1 MYLII
6 HIIFLAVLLGLSGF
20 FSGTETAL
28 FSLSNIDR
36 KRLRRKYPQLARLV
50 LDHLKHPRRTL
61 LTLLIGNILANTL
74 ATSVMTLLV
83 LKYWDV
89 EKVGLVMAVYA
100 LLFII
105 FCEIV
110 PKVVAAR
117 KNILM
122 AILGSYP
129 LRFFD
134 VLFKPFRTVAEV
146 ISNQIEGILKLEKT
160 EFQDLVS
167 EDDLKT
173 LVKVGEEHG
182 IFDGQE
188 RYMMQKLFELGER
201 PVKEIMVPRVDM
213 RALDVEDSTDEHIE
227 TIQKYHFSYFP
238 VYKDSPDHIL
248 GFVSVQEYLLNEKRD
263 LEPFLKQPLF
273 VPETK
278 RIDEVLEE
286 LRRASLEICICVD
299 EYGGTAGI
307 VTLEDILE
315 EIFGE
320 YYDEYAKVENPI
332 RFFGK
337 NEYLVDAKIPIL
349 DFCDF
354 FHVEIEPEE
363 AATLGGLIMEELGE
377 VPKAGATFTM
387 HGFEVRVQKVVRQRI
402 LTVIVKKVLL

>member
-1 MYLII
+1 MYLIL
-6 HIIFLAVLLGLSGF
+6 HILFLVVLLALSGF

-61 LTLLIGNILANTL
+61 LTLLIGNIIVNTL
-74 ATSVMTLLV
+74 ATSTVTLLV
-83 LKYWDV
+83 LQFWHPRHL
-89 EKVGLVMAVYA
+89 GAAMALYA
-100 LLFII
+100 LLFIV

-110 PKVVAAR
+110 PKVLAAR

-122 AILGSYP
+122 SILGSYP

-134 VLFKPFRTVAEV
+134 ILFKPFRALAEMLA
-146 ISNQIEGILKLEKT
+146 NFIERVLKLEKV
-160 EFQDLVS
+160 EHRESVS

-182 IFDGQE
+182 VFDGQE

-213 RALDVEDSTDEHIE
+213 RALDVEDSPEEHIE
-227 TIQKYHFSYFP
+227 TIKKYHFSYFP

-248 GFVSVQEYLLNEKRD
+248 GYVSIQEYLLSGQSD
-263 LEPFLKQPLF
+263 LERFLKQPLF

-278 RIDEVLEE
+278 RIDELLEE
-286 LRRASLEICICVD
+286 FRKTSQEFCICVD

-337 NEYLVDAKIPIL
+337 NEYLVNAKIPL
-349 DFCDF
+349 SDFCDF

-363 AATLGGLIMEELGE
+363 AATLGGLILEELGE
-377 VPKAGATFTM
+377 VPKQGASLVT
-387 HGFEVRVQKVVRQRI
+387 HGFEVRIQKVVRQRI
-402 LTVIVKKVLL
+402 LTVIVKKVSE